1 MIRET
6 AFFPSGKDP
15 RRLFFGTGKL
25 RHGQN
30 DWLVVEDADADHA
43 APGTMTSILIQARAN
58 DNTVISIHNNKEV
71 DSLAC
76 ATRPAVRPTLACF
89 IDLVHIHYSTFAI
102 AFEHTFAVSR

>member
-1 MIRET
+1 M
-6 AFFPSGKDP
+6 
-15 RRLFFGTGKL
+15 GKL

-58 DNTVISIHNNKEV
+58 DNTVTSIHNNKEV

-76 ATRPAVRPTLACF
+76 ATVLQPVLLLLASSSSVY
-89 IDLVHIHYSTFAI
+89 LYHSTFAV
-102 AFEHTFAVSR
+102 ALKHTLAD